1 MGDYGLN
8 QIFEYSELCLDSTDA
23 TTYSGNFTPNPNT
36 AKFSW
41 PTFFF
46 TKRQQ
51 KVAGIKVISA
61 QIPFVYDVINTSNNT
76 FLFTEGG
83 VPNTITIT
91 PGTYTSATLA
101 TELQTRLA
109 AVSAG
114 FTVTYSTTTLKF
126 TFNHATGVAWS
137 LFFGNRNTPYVNLGF
152 PVGVLYSA
160 TGVSSIV
167 SPSVALVTGSNYLY
181 LNSSKIGS
189 LVNFNLSD
197 GNPTAGSGQQ
207 ICRIPVNVAYGSV
220 VYYNDP
226 DPTMFFDFFAGN
238 QFDSFDLYLTLGA
251 DQSQIPLDM
260 KGIPWSVK
268 LGLLTYRSATG
279 DLYKKPTQNGSQRI
293 LQ

>member
-8 QIFEYSELCLDSTDA
+8 QTFEYSELCLDSTDA
-23 TTYSGNFTPNPNT
+23 TTYNGDFTSTPNI

-46 TKRQQ
+46 TGKQDR
-51 KVAGIKVISA
+51 VAGIKVLSA

-83 VPNTITIT
+83 VPFTITIT
-91 PGTYTSATLA
+91 PGTYTAATLA
-101 TELQTRLA
+101 TELQTRIA

-114 FTVTYSTTTLKF
+114 FTVTYSSTLLKF
-126 TFNHATGVAWS
+126 TFNHNTGVAWS
-137 LFFGNRNTPYVNLGF
+137 IFFGTRNTPYLHMGF
-152 PVGVLYSA
+152 PVGTVYSA

-167 SPSVALVTGSNYLY
+167 SPFAVLVTGSNYLY

-189 LVNFNLSD
+189 LINFNLAD
-197 GNPTAGSGQQ
+197 GNPKGGSGQQ
-207 ICRIPVNVAYGSV
+207 ICRIPVTVSYGGIIT
-220 VYYNDP
+220 YNDP
-226 DPTMFFDFFAGN
+226 DPSKYFDFFAGG

-260 KGIPWSVK
+260 KGVSWSVK
-268 LGLLTYRSATG
+268 LGLLSYRSATT
-279 DLYKKPTQNGSQRI
+279 DLYHKPTKSGALKI